1 MKGKIMSPQEFIF
14 RHNLINFLDDGVY
27 TVKLNDKN
35 IDDLI
40 VEDENNNLKVNVNL
54 KENYQDFLQSSKSE
68 SEYFISVYDSTEY
81 QMNSLLEEANLER

>member
-54 KENYQDFLQSSKSE
+54 KENYQDFLQSYKSE
-68 SEYFISVYDSTEY
+68 TEYFISVYNSTEY
-81 QMNSLLEEANLER
+81 QMNSLLEETNLER

>member
-1 MKGKIMSPQEFIF
+1 MSPQEFIF

-81 QMNSLLEEANLER
+81 QMNSLLEETNLER

>member
-1 MKGKIMSPQEFIF
+1 MKGTIMSPQEFIF

>member
-1 MKGKIMSPQEFIF
+1 MSPQEFIF

-54 KENYQDFLQSSKSE
+54 KENYQDFYNHLNQNQN
-68 SEYFISVYDSTEY
+68 ILSVYII
-81 QMNSLLEEANLER
+81 QLNIR

>member
-1 MKGKIMSPQEFIF
+1 MSPQEFIF

-54 KENYQDFLQSSKSE
+54 KENYQDFLQSYKSE
-68 SEYFISVYDSTEY
+68 TEYFISVYNSTEY
-81 QMNSLLEEANLER
+81 QMNSLLEETNLER

>member
-1 MKGKIMSPQEFIF
+1 MSPQEFIF

-40 VEDENNNLKVNVNL
+40 VEDGK
-54 KENYQDFLQSSKSE
+54 
-68 SEYFISVYDSTEY
+68 
-81 QMNSLLEEANLER
+81 

>member
-1 MKGKIMSPQEFIF
+1 MSPQEFIF

-40 VEDENNNLKVNVNL
+40 VEDETNNLKVNVNL

-68 SEYFISVYDSTEY
+68 SEYFISVYNSTEY
-81 QMNSLLEEANLER
+81 QMNSLLEETNLER

>member
-54 KENYQDFLQSSKSE
+54 KENYQDFLQSSKTE
-68 SEYFISVYDSTEY
+68 SEYFISVYNSTEY
-81 QMNSLLEEANLER
+81 QMNSLLEETNLER

>member
-1 MKGKIMSPQEFIF
+1 MKGKIMSTQEFIF

>member
-1 MKGKIMSPQEFIF
+1 MSPQEFIF

-27 TVKLNDKN
+27 TVRLNDKN

-68 SEYFISVYDSTEY
+68 SEYFISVYNSTEY
-81 QMNSLLEEANLER
+81 QMNSLLEETNLER

>member
-1 MKGKIMSPQEFIF
+1 MSPQEFIF
-14 RHNLINFLDDGVY
+14 RHNLINFLDDGIY

-81 QMNSLLEEANLER
+81 QMNSLLEETNLER

>member
-68 SEYFISVYDSTEY
+68 SEYFISVYNSTEY
-81 QMNSLLEEANLER
+81 QMNSLLEETNLER

>member
-1 MKGKIMSPQEFIF
+1 MSPQEFIF

-68 SEYFISVYDSTEY
+68 SEYFISVYNSTEY
-81 QMNSLLEEANLER
+81 QMNSLLEETNLER

>member
-1 MKGKIMSPQEFIF
+1 MSPQEFIF

-54 KENYQDFLQSSKSE
+54 KENYQDFLQSSKTE
-68 SEYFISVYDSTEY
+68 SEYFISVYNSTEY
-81 QMNSLLEEANLER
+81 QMNSLLEETNLER

>member
-54 KENYQDFLQSSKSE
+54 KENYQDFYNHLNQNQN
-68 SEYFISVYDSTEY
+68 ILSVYMI
-81 QMNSLLEEANLER
+81 QLNIR

>member
-1 MKGKIMSPQEFIF
+1 MSPQEFIF

-54 KENYQDFLQSSKSE
+54 KENYHDFLQSSKSE

>member
-27 TVKLNDKN
+27 TVRLNDKN

-68 SEYFISVYDSTEY
+68 SEYFISVYNSTEY
-81 QMNSLLEEANLER
+81 QMNSLLEETNLER

>member
-1 MKGKIMSPQEFIF
+1 MSPQEFIF

-27 TVKLNDKN
+27 TIKLNDKN

>member
-1 MKGKIMSPQEFIF
+1 MSPQEFIF

-68 SEYFISVYDSTEY
+68 TEYFISVYNSTEY
-81 QMNSLLEEANLER
+81 QMNSLLEETNLER

>member
-1 MKGKIMSPQEFIF
+1 MSPQEFIF

-54 KENYQDFLQSSKSE
+54 KENYQDFLQSSKTE
-68 SEYFISVYDSTEY
+68 SEYFISVYNSTEY
-81 QMNSLLEEANLER
+81 QMNSLLEETNLDNMK

>member
-81 QMNSLLEEANLER
+81 QMNSLLEEANSER

>member
-81 QMNSLLEEANLER
+81 QMNSLLEETNLER

>member
-68 SEYFISVYDSTEY
+68 TEYFISVYNSTEY
-81 QMNSLLEEANLER
+81 QMNSLLEETNLER

>member
-1 MKGKIMSPQEFIF
+1 MSPQEFIF

-27 TVKLNDKN
+27 TVKLNVKN

-68 SEYFISVYDSTEY
+68 SEYFISVYNSTEY
-81 QMNSLLEEANLER
+81 QMNSLLEETNLER